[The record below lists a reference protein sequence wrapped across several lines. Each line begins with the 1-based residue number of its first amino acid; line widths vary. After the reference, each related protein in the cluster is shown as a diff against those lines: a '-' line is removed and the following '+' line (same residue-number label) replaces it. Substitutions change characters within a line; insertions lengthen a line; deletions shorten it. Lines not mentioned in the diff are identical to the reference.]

1 MDNERTVVMTERK
14 EPVGETEHPA
24 SGCLDAPLRTGFKR
38 SRADAVGELGLALH
52 QPGSRS
58 ERSEAYLRSLEDT
71 ARVALESRSGLTVSD
86 VEWAQARTRLLEF
99 VTILRS
105 WQSKAKTTES
115 ELDNVV

>member
-14 EPVGETEHPA
+14 HPVGQTEHPV
-24 SGCLDAPLRTGFKR
+24 SGCLDAPLRTGPKR
-38 SRADAVGELGLALH
+38 NRSDEVGELGLALD

-58 ERSEAYLRSLEDT
+58 EGSYAQLRSLEDT
-71 ARVALESRSGLTVSD
+71 ARAVLETRTGRPVND
-86 VEWAQARTRLLEF
+86 VEWAQARMRLLEF

-105 WQSKAKTTES
+105 WESKAKTRES

>member
-14 EPVGETEHPA
+14 QPVGETEHPA
-24 SGCLDAPLRTGFKR
+24 SGWLDAPLRASFKGN
-38 SRADAVGELGLALH
+38 RADEQGELGLALH

-58 ERSEAYLRSLEDT
+58 EHPEAHLRSLEDT
-71 ARVALESRSGLTVSD
+71 ARAALESRTGLTVSN

-105 WQSKAKTTES
+105 WQSKAKTPES
-115 ELDNVV
+115 GLDNVV